1 MKPALSLL
9 LLLASS
15 GVPASYALSLAPEE
29 FAASRQ
35 MACVLA
41 RQSLGQ
47 LSEDEYGALTHT
59 VLDGFDDAE
68 RDTILSKA
76 LGFYDGLMFEVE
88 GGDAAAIDLRLEDF
102 LASNTCNSSY
112 RRVTVSL

>member
-1 MKPALSLL
+1 MRSAFLSLL
-9 LLLASS
+9 LLACTAA
-15 GVPASYALSLAPEE
+15 PTAHALSLAPEE

-47 LSEDEYGALTHT
+47 LSEDEYGAMTHT
-59 VLDGFDDAE
+59 VLEGFDDAE
-68 RDTILSKA
+68 RDNILSKA
-76 LGFYDGLMFEVE
+76 LGFYDGLMFQVD
-88 GGDAAAIDLRLEDF
+88 GSDAAAVDLRLEDF
-102 LASNTCNSSY
+102 LASNTCDSGY